1 MSKLGKYL
9 LEYQES
15 DEWSKVGRG
24 KPLTKD
30 QAYEIIESKCKKTYK
45 AALDGY
51 KIWRV
56 TSSEKGDYTF
66 VDTKDTKPRMSLNTA
81 NYYTLIIN
89 NDPSWSAFPKRNVI
103 ASTEPRNPYPGTYV
117 LLPYDGTKIGVCLSY
132 DIWMSFHTIPAF
144 DVAEFNR
151 NINGLLRIGSG
162 LGGMAKIDSIK
173 LLKAATA
180 KFDKGFDQRKVHW
193 SKILEFYK
201 GNLYNTLVEWF
212 HPRANKFK
220 LMSAGDKLPKGR
232 EVWFDGPSVWIDSR
246 VFVDDA
252 R

>member
-1 MSKLGKYL
+1 
-9 LEYQES
+9 
-15 DEWSKVGRG
+15 
-24 KPLTKD
+24 
-30 QAYEIIESKCKKTYK
+30 
-45 AALDGY
+45 
-51 KIWRV
+51 
-56 TSSEKGDYTF
+56 
-66 VDTKDTKPRMSLNTA
+66 MSLNTA

-180 KFDKGFDQRKVHW
+180 KFEKYIGLKYLSSTRGICITLLWSGF
-193 SKILEFYK
+193 IL
-201 GNLYNTLVEWF
+201 GLINL
-212 HPRANKFK
+212 
-220 LMSAGDKLPKGR
+220 S
-232 EVWFDGPSVWIDSR
+232 
-246 VFVDDA
+246 
-252 R
+252 